1 MAEVRR
7 DPNSGALIYKSSPD
21 EERQFKERQ
30 ENKNLIRKVKQLEED
45 LYNLKKILVEQ
56 NILKV

>member
-30 ENKNLIRKVKQLEED
+30 ENKNLIRRVKQLEED